1 MVKAWWND
9 VGAFPPSSHHQ
20 NRVLDTKKGQD
31 SRDVKSLVPNMK
43 EAKCASVI
51 EIYIQFDGV
60 SCLFFLLVNHLC
72 IDLCRA
78 NIGMAQHF
86 ADGIEVCAAGQ
97 QERSVCMAEAVEGDM
112 LLVASSFYATFIW
125 F

>member
-1 MVKAWWND
+1 MVKAWWD
-9 VGAFPPSSHHQ
+9 DGGAFPPSFHHQ

-60 SCLFFLLVNHLC
+60 SRLFFLLVNHLC

-97 QERSVCMAEAVEGDM
+97 LEGSVCMAEAVEGDM
-112 LLVASSFYATFIW
+112 LLDASSFYPTFNR

>member
-1 MVKAWWND
+1 MV
-9 VGAFPPSSHHQ
+9 GHFHHRPTIKTGYWTQ
-20 NRVLDTKKGQD
+20 KKGQD

-43 EAKCASVI
+43 KAKCASFI

-78 NIGMAQHF
+78 NIGM
-86 ADGIEVCAAGQ
+86 
-97 QERSVCMAEAVEGDM
+97 
-112 LLVASSFYATFIW
+112 T
-125 F
+125 